1 MLDSFLVNV
10 ASMDSPNRLR
20 KPTAASLEQAC
31 WGQSS
36 LRHADIDAL
45 RGWAIFGVILVHA
58 ENAAGPVNNVLLH
71 TVCQNGARGVQLF
84 FVLSACTVFGTLTY
98 SRDTGGICLTSF
110 LTRRIARILPLF
122 LVGLVFY
129 RFFWGQPGQYQ
140 PADYL
145 IASSLL
151 HGMWPPATA
160 IVPGGWSISCEFLF
174 YVLIALLFRWVRS
187 LSAAL
192 TLFLGS
198 IVVRYAVDRWI
209 LPLYVIGFPELRSFI
224 ADDFRFF
231 FVTNQLPVFSLGIIM
246 YFIRSSFK
254 AGDTTSLGKP
264 LLVLSL
270 LLMFAFLNAGT
281 TADVLSQHVL
291 IGVSFVALG
300 CSTHFWKCPLLVNRP
315 MCVVGTLSY
324 SIYMWHFAVL
334 HLLQPLV
341 QPLSENPL
349 LRLPIL
355 FVGTVGLTLPI
366 AWLTYVTVER
376 TGIRAGQLLTKRNER
391 RPLSDGFRLSEN

>member
-1 MLDSFLVNV
+1 MASMNSMNLVNLV
-10 ASMDSPNRLR
+10 NSLLTPA
-20 KPTAASLEQAC
+20 TTSLENARR
-31 WGQSS
+31 GQS
-36 LRHADIDAL
+36 LPRYADIDAL
-45 RGWAIFGVILVHA
+45 RGWAILGVILVHA
-58 ENAAGPVNNVLLH
+58 ENAAGPANNVLLH
-71 TVCQNGARGVQLF
+71 AICQNGARGVQLF

-98 SRDTGGICLTSF
+98 SRDMGGICLTSF

-122 LVGLVFY
+122 LVGIVFY
-129 RFFWGQPGQYQ
+129 RLFWGRPGQYH

-145 IASSLL
+145 IASTLL
-151 HGMWPPATA
+151 HGLWPPTTA

-174 YVLIALLFRWVRS
+174 YLFIALIFRWVRS

-209 LPLYVIGFPELRSFI
+209 VPLYLVGFPELQSFI
-224 ADDFRFF
+224 GEEFRFY
-231 FVTNQLPVFSLGIIM
+231 FVTNQLPVFTLGIVM

-254 AGDTTSLGKP
+254 GGDMTSLGKP
-264 LLVLSL
+264 LLALSL
-270 LLMFAFLNAGT
+270 LLMFSFLNAGT
-281 TADVLSQHVL
+281 TADVLPQHVL
-291 IGVSFVALG
+291 FGVSFVVLG
-300 CSTHFWKCPLLVNRP
+300 CSTHLWKCPLLVNRP

-349 LRLPIL
+349 LQLPIL

-391 RPLSDGFRLSEN
+391 RPLSDGLRLSEN